1 MDNERL
7 DICEGCDNDPGRT
20 MAWYQHGTNYEIC
33 QYCRRGVRLTEAKHK
48 RETGGLAIELAPVE
62 QEAAE

>member
-7 DICEGCDNDPGRT
+7 DICEEC
-20 MAWYQHGTNYEIC
+20 AWDYDFQSGPFREEKKC
-33 QYCRRGVRLTEAKHK
+33 VCEACRRAVAKTEAKYK